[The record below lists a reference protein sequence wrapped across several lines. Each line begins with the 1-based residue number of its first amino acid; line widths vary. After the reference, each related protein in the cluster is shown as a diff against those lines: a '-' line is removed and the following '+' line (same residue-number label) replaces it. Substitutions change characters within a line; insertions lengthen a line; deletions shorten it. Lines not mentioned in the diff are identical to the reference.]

1 LPEGRRF
8 VVEVAAAFGLSFPTL
23 GAFAVAAAGG
33 AFDLG
38 RGPLEAGPTSS
49 ASISVSDACRPRGL
63 PAALAQPAGDHHP
76 VADPRG
82 DGGADWRRN
91 HFKEEA
97 GGMGVRVAAGTGVRF
112 ISEEGIQQH
121 PVEDLTALLAR
132 DDGLVWVDILH
143 CDEAAAKVLSET
155 FGFHPL
161 AIRSCIERNAVP
173 KVRAYR
179 DHIFVVLHGPE
190 LGTGGHV
197 HYVELDQFIG
207 PRYLVTVHGPVNPAV
222 TPEAAQ
228 RETRAVLRR
237 LEAGRLRPRSAFEL
251 SYAIVSA
258 LAQGQEG
265 FVETVTREVWPL
277 EQRVTSGHL
286 GDPEQFLEEL
296 FGTRHALL
304 AVSNMATLGDQI
316 YGRMSALGRYIPP
329 DCQPLVA
336 DLEDQFARVAG
347 VADGQ
352 IRYLEGVIEFYKA
365 RTDTKVTIAAER
377 LALIAVLTLPITALS
392 SVYGMNV
399 IVNDRTDFPHLAV
412 VLAAMIAIS
421 IVLLRWAKQQGWW

>member
-1 LPEGRRF
+1 M
-8 VVEVAAAFGLSFPTL
+8 
-23 GAFAVAAAGG
+23 
-33 AFDLG
+33 
-38 RGPLEAGPTSS
+38 
-49 ASISVSDACRPRGL
+49 
-63 PAALAQPAGDHHP
+63 
-76 VADPRG
+76 
-82 DGGADWRRN
+82 
-91 HFKEEA
+91 
-97 GGMGVRVAAGTGVRF
+97 GGMDVRF
-112 ISEEGIQQH
+112 LSDSGIGLH
-121 PVEDLTALLAR
+121 PVEGLAALLAR
-132 DDGLVWVDILH
+132 DDGLVWVDIPE
-143 CDEAAAKVLSET
+143 CDEEAAQVLREV

-161 AIRSCIERNAVP
+161 AVQACIERNAVP

-179 DHIFVVLHGPE
+179 DYIFVILHAPE

-207 PRYLVTVHGPVNPAV
+207 PRYVVTVHGPVNPAV
-222 TPEAAQ
+222 TPEAAL
-228 RETRAVLRR
+228 RETQAVLGRI
-237 LEAGRLRPRSAFEL
+237 EAGRLRPRSAFEL

-258 LAQGQEG
+258 MAQGQEA
-265 FVETVTREVWPL
+265 FVETVTRQVWPL

-304 AVSNMATLGDQI
+304 AVSNMVTLGHQI
-316 YGRMSALGRYIPP
+316 YQRMAALGRFIPP

-392 SVYGMNV
+392 SVYGMNI
-399 IVNDRTDFPHLAV
+399 IVNDRTDFAHLAV
-412 VLAAMIAIS
+412 VLAAMIAMSAI
-421 IVLLRWAKQQGWW
+421 LLRWAKRQGWL

>member
-1 LPEGRRF
+1 MDVHF
-8 VVEVAAAFGLSFPTL
+8 
-23 GAFAVAAAGG
+23 
-33 AFDLG
+33 
-38 RGPLEAGPTSS
+38 
-49 ASISVSDACRPRGL
+49 VSD
-63 PAALAQPAGDHHP
+63 
-76 VADPRG
+76 
-82 DGGADWRRN
+82 
-91 HFKEEA
+91 EA
-97 GGMGVRVAAGTGVRF
+97 IEQHRVG
-112 ISEEGIQQH
+112 ELE
-121 PVEDLTALLAR
+121 PLLAR
-132 DDGLVWVDILH
+132 DDGLVWVDIPVA
-143 CDEAAAKVLSET
+143 DEEATRVLSET

-161 AIRSCIERNAVP
+161 AIRACVERNGVP
-173 KVRAYR
+173 KVRAYQ
-179 DHIFVVLHGPE
+179 DHIFVVLHAPE

-207 PRYLVTVHGPVNPAV
+207 PRYVVTVHGPVNPAV
-222 TPEAAQ
+222 TPEAAE

-237 LEAGRLRPRSAFEL
+237 IQAGRLRPRSVFEL

-258 LAQGQEG
+258 LAQGQEA
-265 FVETVTREVWPL
+265 FVETVTRQVWPL

-304 AVSNMATLGDQI
+304 AVSNMATLGHQI
-316 YGRMSALGRYIPP
+316 YQRMSALARFIPP

-336 DLEDQFARVAG
+336 DLVDQFARVAG

-392 SVYGMNV
+392 SVYGMNI

-412 VLAAMIAIS
+412 VVATMIAIS
-421 IVLLRWAKQQGWW
+421 AVLLRWAKRQGWL

>member
-1 LPEGRRF
+1 M
-8 VVEVAAAFGLSFPTL
+8 
-23 GAFAVAAAGG
+23 
-33 AFDLG
+33 D
-38 RGPLEAGPTSS
+38 
-49 ASISVSDACRPRGL
+49 
-63 PAALAQPAGDHHP
+63 
-76 VADPRG
+76 
-82 DGGADWRRN
+82 
-91 HFKEEA
+91 
-97 GGMGVRVAAGTGVRF
+97 VRF

-132 DDGLVWVDILH
+132 DDGLVWVDIPV
-143 CDEAAAKVLSET
+143 CNEDAARVLSEVL
-155 FGFHPL
+155 GLHPL
-161 AIRSCIERNAVP
+161 AVQACVERNAVP

-179 DHIFVVLHGPE
+179 DHVFVILHAPE
-190 LGTGGHV
+190 LGQGGHV

-207 PRYLVTVHGPVNPAV
+207 PRSVVTVHGPVNPAV
-222 TPEAAQ
+222 TPEATL

-237 LEAGRLRPRSAFEL
+237 IEAGRLRPRSPFEL
-251 SYAIVSA
+251 SYAIVST
-258 LAQGQEG
+258 LAQGQEA
-265 FVETVTREVWPL
+265 FVETVTRQVWPL
-277 EQRVTSGHL
+277 EQRVTAGHL

-304 AVSNMATLGDQI
+304 AVSNMAALGHQI
-316 YGRMSALGRYIPP
+316 YQRMAALGRFIPP
-329 DCQPLVA
+329 DCQPLVT

-392 SVYGMNV
+392 SVYGMNI

>member
-1 LPEGRRF
+1 MDVHF
-8 VVEVAAAFGLSFPTL
+8 V
-23 GAFAVAAAGG
+23 
-33 AFDLG
+33 
-38 RGPLEAGPTSS
+38 
-49 ASISVSDACRPRGL
+49 
-63 PAALAQPAGDHHP
+63 
-76 VADPRG
+76 
-82 DGGADWRRN
+82 
-91 HFKEEA
+91 
-97 GGMGVRVAAGTGVRF
+97 
-112 ISEEGIQQH
+112 SEDGIQAH
-121 PVEDLTALLAR
+121 TVGDLTALLAR
-132 DDGLVWVDILH
+132 DDGLVWVDIPN
-143 CDEAAAKVLSET
+143 CDEQAARVLSEV

-161 AIRSCIERNAVP
+161 AVQACVERNAVP

-179 DHIFVVLHGPE
+179 DHIFVILHAPE

-237 LEAGRLRPRSAFEL
+237 VEAGRLRPRSAFEL
-251 SYAIVSA
+251 SYAVVSA
-258 LAQGQEG
+258 LAQGQEA
-265 FVETVTREVWPL
+265 FVETVTRQVWPL

-304 AVSNMATLGDQI
+304 AVSNMATLGHQI
-316 YGRMSALGRYIPP
+316 YQRMSALARFIPP

-336 DLEDQFARVAG
+336 DIEDQFDRVAG

-352 IRYLEGVIEFYKA
+352 VRYLEGVIEFYKA

-392 SVYGMNV
+392 SVYGMNI
-399 IVNDRTDFPHLAV
+399 IVNDQTDFPHLAV

-421 IVLLRWAKQQGWW
+421 TVLLRWAKQQGWW

>member
-1 LPEGRRF
+1 MDVCF
-8 VVEVAAAFGLSFPTL
+8 
-23 GAFAVAAAGG
+23 
-33 AFDLG
+33 
-38 RGPLEAGPTSS
+38 
-49 ASISVSDACRPRGL
+49 VSDA
-63 PAALAQPAGDHHP
+63 
-76 VADPRG
+76 
-82 DGGADWRRN
+82 
-91 HFKEEA
+91 
-97 GGMGVRVAAGTGVRF
+97 
-112 ISEEGIQQH
+112 GIQQH
-121 PVEDLTALLAR
+121 PVGELGTLLER
-132 DDGLVWVDILH
+132 DDGIVWVDIPV
-143 CDEAAAKVLSET
+143 CDEEAARVLAEV

-161 AIRSCIERNAVP
+161 AIRASIERNAVP

-179 DHIFVVLHGPE
+179 DHVFVVLHGPE
-190 LGTGGHV
+190 LGRGGHV

-222 TPEAAQ
+222 PSEAAL
-228 RETRAVLRR
+228 RETRTVRQR
-237 LEAGRLRPRSAFEL
+237 IEAGRLRPGSPFEL

-258 LAQGQEG
+258 LAQGQEA
-265 FVETVTREVWPL
+265 FVEVVTRQVWPL

-286 GDPEQFLEEL
+286 GDPEEFLEEL

-304 AVSNMATLGDQI
+304 AVSNMATLGDEI
-316 YGRMSALGRYIPP
+316 YQRMSALGRYIPA

-392 SVYGMNV
+392 SVYGMNI
-399 IVNDRTDFPHLAV
+399 IVNDRTDFPHLGFVVAV
-412 VLAAMIAIS
+412 MATIS
-421 IVLLRWAKQQGWW
+421 AVLLRWAKRQGWW